1 MVQRQTQTQ
10 ALLRTRVESS
20 LPKHPSPCSGASLA
34 CQLSQEAL
42 CHRDS
47 PGRGGGKRQ
56 LCVLGDTGGA
66 VGAPTHVEG
75 HSMGPTKLCL
85 TEAASVSA
93 AEVLMW
99 ALISAGAFLLLC
111 TKIKD
116 NWKIVKKNETRKK
129 KNLSWPLVAV
139 RDKFWQ
145 WFWSQR
151 QKEMGGTISIFR
163 RTYSSCS

>member
-1 MVQRQTQTQ
+1 MHSRGTSLCSLDAKWSKDKHRHRLCSERGLKAPYQNIPAH
-10 ALLRTRVESS
+10 ALEPAWHVSYLR
-20 LPKHPSPCSGASLA
+20 K
-34 CQLSQEAL
+34 LSVTGIPWDVAVGVS
-42 CHRDS
+42 HR
-47 PGRGGGKRQ
+47 KRQ
-56 LCVLGDTGGA
+56 PCVLGDTGGA

-129 KNLSWPLVAV
+129 KKNLSWPLVAV
-139 RDKFWQ
+139 RDKF
-145 WFWSQR
+145 
-151 QKEMGGTISIFR
+151 
-163 RTYSSCS
+163 

>member
-1 MVQRQTQTQ
+1 MHSRGTSLCRLDAKWSKDKHRHRLCSERGLKAPYQNIPAR
-10 ALLRTRVESS
+10 ALVPAWHVSFLR
-20 LPKHPSPCSGASLA
+20 K
-34 CQLSQEAL
+34 LSVAGIPRDVAVGVS
-42 CHRDS
+42 HR
-47 PGRGGGKRQ
+47 KRQ
-56 LCVLGDTGGA
+56 LWVLGDMGGA

-129 KNLSWPLVAV
+129 KSVMAPC
-139 RDKFWQ
+139 
-145 WFWSQR
+145 
-151 QKEMGGTISIFR
+151 
-163 RTYSSCS
+163 YC